1 MSKGDFMEIGIL
13 LSFLFFLGL
22 FAGVGLASMRV
33 KEDTTDDYLVAGRGM
48 HPALAALS
56 AVSTWNSGYMFIG
69 AVGFTYMMGYN
80 VIWMAIASTAG
91 QIIAWAWLYK
101 FIQEEGRERNV
112 RSLSSLVA
120 EKAGAPEAKLAAVLS
135 VLFLSIYAA
144 AQLTS
149 GGKALFVMLGW
160 DELIGILIGF
170 VLVVAYCYAG
180 GIRASIW
187 TDAVQSCVMI
197 VGSLILCWI
206 ALGEVGGFSGLNS
219 ELKSQDPAL
228 TNIMPPDL
236 MFGISMWV
244 FAFFLGGLA
253 VAGQPQVVSRIMTL
267 DSDNDRKQ
275 AMIWFFVWQTPFI
288 IMITFIGLAS
298 RVLFDST
305 DFDPELGLPML
316 AMGTMP
322 AIGIGMILASIFAA
336 TMSTADSQVLAC
348 TAAITD
354 DIKPEWREDH
364 KTTKKVT
371 LVVAA
376 FATAISIGGLYIPGG
391 DSVFKLV
398 VLAVYGLGSIFV
410 PLLIIRWAGFKPD
423 STHSIVMMVS
433 AFSAVMLWSL
443 LPAIMG
449 WKSVAGA
456 DGIFPSVPGM
466 GAAFLS
472 HFLMCK
478 LRGNSNSNWLG
489 RFEISQA
496 KKNQII
502 GFCVSLLCIVGVGE
516 GAYAIYAPD
525 ANDGVSYRG
534 VDDYAVYWNDKTLE
548 IVSGVEYIEDGDFF
562 EFTYTWDDPE
572 ELVGFIPINFNVNGL
587 AGETNEET
595 SPQSPVDQVACA
607 VNSGEDAFDIL
618 TVEISHREFSES
630 ASDDEGF
637 PSGVIVHFTD
647 NGWFFEGIM
656 NQSITPVPNDERDE
670 NYNAQLY
677 VNNTSEAIIY
687 DNLYPNGN
695 HTGDYTAIFRID
707 AQTGDGACPRTDP
720 GEDVEY
726 SITINGLKDFT
737 VVPKSDLVFE

>member
-1 MSKGDFMEIGIL
+1 MEFGIL
-13 LSFLFFLGL
+13 ISFLFFLGI

-80 VIWMAIASTAG
+80 IIWMAVASTLG
-91 QIIAWAWLYK
+91 QLIAWAWLYK
-101 FIQEEGRERNV
+101 FIHEEGQERNV

-120 EKAGAPEAKLAAVLS
+120 EKAGAPEAKLAAILS

-206 ALGEVGGFSGLNS
+206 ALGEVGGFSGLDAG
-219 ELKSQDPAL
+219 LYSQDPAL
-228 TNIMPPDL
+228 TNIMPPNL
-236 MFGISMWV
+236 MFGFSMWV
-244 FAFFLGGLA
+244 LAFFFGGLA

-267 DSDNDRKQ
+267 DTDNDRKQ
-275 AMIWFFVWQTPFI
+275 AMVWFFVWQTPFI
-288 IMITFIGLAS
+288 ILITFIGLAS
-298 RVLFDST
+298 RVLFSSN

-316 AMGTMP
+316 AMETMP

-410 PLLIIRWAGFKPD
+410 PLLIIRWMGYKPD

-433 AFSAVMLWSL
+433 AFTAVIFWSL
-443 LPAIMG
+443 LPAIMD
-449 WKSVAGA
+449 WKSVSGA
-456 DGIFPSVPGM
+456 DGIFPSIPGM
-466 GAAFLS
+466 GAAFAA
-472 HFLMCK
+472 HFIMCNF
-478 LRGNSNSNWLG
+478 REQSSNNSLG
-489 RFEISQA
+489 RFAIPARKTMTIAGVVVLFLTASVEASYYA
-496 KKNQII
+496 FAPDSSDAM
-502 GFCVSLLCIVGVGE
+502 GGVGNYTVVTE
-516 GAYAIYAPD
+516 EITLSPMNEYEYIS
-525 ANDGVSYRG
+525 DGE
-534 VDDYAVYWNDKTLE
+534 TLE
-548 IVSGVEYIEDGDFF
+548 IF
-562 EFTYTWDDPE
+562 YTWDVEVPT
-572 ELVGFIPINFNVNGL
+572 GFRVYEVTL
-587 AGETNEET
+587 YWMYEET
-595 SPQSPVDQVACA
+595 DETTDPNGPVEQASCFANPGVDALDSTQGELNHDDFLGSDDGGGGGFGVITQNFSDGGISWLEDSDSPDWDNETDTWIYNLTDISEGNIHENLATNGEHLGDYSISIRLDAEVGG
-607 VNSGEDAFDIL
+607 NSGCPH
-618 TVEISHREFSES
+618 S
-630 ASDDEGF
+630 DEGEEVNYWVNVDIMKYNILPTDEAF
-637 PSGVIVHFTD
+637 P
-647 NGWFFEGIM
+647 
-656 NQSITPVPNDERDE
+656 P
-670 NYNAQLY
+670 
-677 VNNTSEAIIY
+677 SE
-687 DNLYPNGN
+687 
-695 HTGDYTAIFRID
+695 
-707 AQTGDGACPRTDP
+707 
-720 GEDVEY
+720 
-726 SITINGLKDFT
+726 
-737 VVPKSDLVFE
+737 

>member
-33 KEDTTDDYLVAGRGM
+33 KKDTTDDYLVAGRGM